1 MGLRFNGIHRQAA
14 VLVAMALAAWITGAP
29 ASAATRQEIA
39 AYREAVN
46 VRYAKWKKELRV
58 EALDLGIRPATF
70 DVAMKGVELDWSLRD
85 LSPPDL
91 GPDGPPRPVVEKK
104 TRQKQQPEFDRPAKY
119 FPRNG
124 LAYVTRLGRKYRDK
138 WKDTLAAIEKRFQVE
153 PHVVLAIWGRE
164 TAFGHAR
171 LPYYAVEALA
181 TQAFMGRRAAKF
193 REELL
198 LALKSLDEGHV
209 TRAAMKSSWAGAM
222 GHTQFLPSDFQKYA
236 VDFNGDGKRD
246 IWGTIP
252 DALASTANYL
262 HKNGWEKGKTWGY
275 EVRLPDD
282 FDCTLEGIAKARTI
296 DDWID
301 LGITRTRDRKFRADR
316 LAERA
321 YLVAP
326 AGTLG
331 PAFLVLNN
339 FAVFRTYNKADLYAL
354 YVGHVADRIA
364 FGGDFEGGWSRVAS
378 FTRDEMKRLQRAI
391 AAAGIEVGKIDG
403 LMGTKT
409 RAAVGQWQRKLGRK
423 VTCYPRRSL
432 LKYAASQA
440 LD

>member
-1 MGLRFNGIHRQAA
+1 MGLRLKSFLGRLARLAA
-14 VLVAMALAAWITGAP
+14 IVAIAGTIAGASALAATK
-29 ASAATRQEIA
+29 QEIA
-39 AYREAVN
+39 AYRKAVN
-46 VRYAKWKKELRV
+46 ARYEEWIKELRV
-58 EALDLGIRPATF
+58 EALDLGIRAETF
-70 DVAMKGVELDWSLRD
+70 DAAMKGVELDWSLRD
-85 LSPPDL
+85 LAPPDL

-104 TRQKQQPEFDRPAKY
+104 SRQTPQPEFDRPAKY

-124 LAYVTRLGRKYRDK
+124 LAYVTRLGRQYRDK

-164 TAFGHAR
+164 TAFGRAR

-181 TQAFMGRRAAKF
+181 TQAFMGRRAERF

-198 LALKSLDEGHV
+198 LALKILDEGHV

-222 GHTQFLPSDFQKYA
+222 GHTQFMPSDFGKYA

-246 IWGTIP
+246 IWATIP
-252 DALASTANYL
+252 DALANYL
-262 HKNGWEKGKTWGY
+262 SKNGWEMGKTWGY
-275 EVRLPDD
+275 EIRLPED
-282 FDCTLEGIAKARTI
+282 FDCTLEGVANARTI
-296 DDWID
+296 EEWVK
-301 LGITRTRDRKFRADR
+301 LGITRTRDRKFRKDR
-316 LAERA
+316 LAESA

-326 AGTLG
+326 AGSLG
-331 PAFLVLNN
+331 PAFLVLSN

-364 FGGDFEGGWSRVAS
+364 FGGDFEAGWSRVES
-378 FTRDEMKRLQRAI
+378 FTRDEMKRLQRAM

-409 RAAVGQWQRKLGRK
+409 RSAVGQWQRKLGRK

-432 LKYAASQA
+432 LKYAEK
-440 LD
+440 D